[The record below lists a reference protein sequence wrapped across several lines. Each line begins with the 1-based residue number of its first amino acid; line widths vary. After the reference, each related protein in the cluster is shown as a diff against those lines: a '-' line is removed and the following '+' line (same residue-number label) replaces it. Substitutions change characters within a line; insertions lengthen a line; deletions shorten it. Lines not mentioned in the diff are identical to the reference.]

1 MRGLDEVLEDVLPV
15 AGPVPQ
21 PAEQG
26 EQLRV
31 YVGQPDLHHRV
42 LGRPQAQPLD
52 LVPGEV
58 EYLLDAV
65 RVDPPVEDQLLQ
77 REPADLPAYR
87 IKARQQYRLGRVVDD
102 EIDTRH

>member
-1 MRGLDEVLEDVLPV
+1 MQIGDADLDE
-15 AGPVPQ
+15 
-21 PAEQG
+21 
-26 EQLRV
+26 
-31 YVGQPDLHHRV
+31 RV
-42 LGRPQAQPLD
+42 LRRAQAQPLD
-52 LVPGEV
+52 LLPGEV
-58 EYLLDAV
+58 EHLLDAV